1 LGDAVLDMI
10 ITMHLLGEAADKAAT
25 GCTDTGQRSPSA
37 AVDTCALGIK
47 SSREPRLESL
57 LGDALM

>member
-1 LGDAVLDMI
+1 MI
-10 ITMHLLGEAADKAAT
+10 VTMHLLGEAADKAAT